1 LKKYCPKNFPE
12 NLTGWLA
19 RKFLGIG
26 DWGSGIGDR
35 GLEKNYLGIEKEIP
49 PGPNTVFQRK
59 DRKTTLKASK
69 NG

>member
-26 DWGSGIGDR
+26 DWG
-35 GLEKNYLGIEKEIP
+35 LEKNYLGIEKEIP
-49 PGPNTVFQRK
+49 PGPIG
-59 DRKTTLKASK
+59 LKESPPAI
-69 NG
+69 